1 MFGDY
6 VKNDKKLSCLM
17 LNISLVTLGSSL
29 KICAEVFLYWTI
41 YDLLVLSVL
50 VILLSTEAASIIDNN
65 SRRSLHKSRKSET
78 EIEKPKII
86 FLDNEQLEAG
96 HELSVGCISRNGF
109 PPAQITWELDTE
121 LLNTV
126 YQFEETL
133 KEGES
138 TSVISVIQWNLTTD
152 DNNRNLICKARHPQY
167 NDGLSIVRHK
177 LVVNFKPIEFP
188 TKIFDG
194 FTIGDS
200 VDILISFQSNPKP
213 SSLIWLVGN
222 KKIYYGTETSK
233 YVSKEISADANS
245 FWNAFLRVKNLTLE
259 DTQLNYTLRVKNS
272 FGFANYHFEIKGLF
286 ICFVMSWS
294 TLKAFLF
301 VADDFKV
308 FTSNEDDESITTLT
322 PLDVT
327 DMESISSEQS
337 FQNEE
342 NLTTEIS
349 FGLESTTMNSFQ
361 PDDNDE
367 TTIKTSSIEPSI
379 NETFI
384 SMVEEI
390 STEWT
395 ATQDES
401 VFRLSPYQENKSEQV
416 EVKTKVSRV
425 MIFKRPIRL
434 KNGIKSETKMSMKT
448 SQPVKEEFTSD
459 IVKLFFIE
467 SASKAIIFW
476 KSSLMLLVICLLIA
490 SLLYYRRRVKTL
502 KAKIVEK
509 NLGTPHSRSCSFNR
523 SANAY
528 TPTYFSQSVSS
539 SVRVKELNRPRQREP
554 TCSSNYYLQTY
565 NSSLHS
571 YVSID
576 ALNNDHIY
584 DEIPARKHST
594 SSYNKENH
602 SSDSDSITSR
612 KLKFVILELV
622 SQIFSSI

>member
-1 MFGDY
+1 MPHVEHIAGFTRF
-6 VKNDKKLSCLM
+6 V
-17 LNISLVTLGSSL
+17 LGSL
-29 KICAEVFLYWTI
+29 RRCLLNWTV
-41 YDLLVLSVL
+41 DDWLVLSVL
-50 VILLSTEAASIIDNN
+50 VILLSTEAVSIDN
-65 SRRSLHKSRKSET
+65 SRRSLHKSRKSGT

-86 FLDNEQLEAG
+86 FLNNEQLEAG
-96 HELSVGCISRNGF
+96 HEISVGCISRNGF
-109 PPAQITWELDTE
+109 PPVQITWDLDNE

-126 YQFEETL
+126 YQFQETL
-133 KEGES
+133 KEGQS
-138 TSVISVIQWNLTTD
+138 TSVVSIIQWNLTTD
-152 DNNRNLICKARHPQY
+152 DNNRNLICKAQHPQY
-167 NDGLSIVRHK
+167 NDGLSIVRHR
-177 LVVNFKPIEFP
+177 LVVNFKPIELP

-194 FTIGDS
+194 FKIGDS
-200 VDILISFQSNPKP
+200 VDISISFQSNPKP

-233 YVSKEISADANS
+233 YASKEISAEANS
-245 FWNAFLRVKNLTLE
+245 FWDAFLRIKNLTLE

-272 FGFANYHFEIKGLF
+272 FGFANYHFVLKGLL
-286 ICFVMSWS
+286 ICFVRFRS
-294 TLKAFLF
+294 TLKSFLF
-301 VADDFKV
+301 VADNFEV
-308 FTSNEDDESITTLT
+308 FTSTEDDEPITTLT
-322 PLDVT
+322 PNPLDVT
-327 DMESISSEQS
+327 EMESILSEES

-342 NLTTEIS
+342 SLTTEIS
-349 FGLESTTMNSFQ
+349 FGTESTTIDIFQ
-361 PDDNDE
+361 LDDNDE
-367 TTIKTSSIEPSI
+367 TTTKTSSIEPLI

-395 ATQDES
+395 ATPNES
-401 VFRLSPYQENKSEQV
+401 VFLLSPYQENKSEQV
-416 EVKTKVSRV
+416 EGKTKVSRV

-434 KNGIKSETKMSMKT
+434 RNGTNSETKMSVKT
-448 SQPVKEEFTSD
+448 SQPVREEFSSD

-467 SASKAIIFW
+467 SASKAIMFW
-476 KSSLMLLVICLLIA
+476 KSSLMLLIICLLIA

-509 NLGTPHSRSCSFNR
+509 NLGNSHSRSCSFNR
-523 SANAY
+523 SVNAY
-528 TPTYFSQSVSS
+528 TPTYFSQSVASS
-539 SVRVKELNRPRQREP
+539 ERVKELNRPRLREP

-602 SSDSDSITSR
+602 SSDTDSITSR
-612 KLKFVILELV
+612 KLKFVILQFVL
-622 SQIFSSI
+622 QIFSLI